1 MGKSTLFTAL
11 TAAKAPIA
19 NYPFT
24 TIDPHVG
31 VVEVPDPRLDRIAA
45 ICRSRAIVP
54 TTVEFVDIAGLVKG
68 ASEGQGLGN
77 RFLGH
82 IREVDA
88 IIHVLRCFQD
98 PDVVHVDGTVDPI
111 RDLEVIRTELV
122 LADLEAVQR
131 RLERLEKKAKA
142 GEKEARNELSVA
154 RRMQSHLNEGGD
166 ARHADLSPEEFDL
179 LREYHLLTQKP
190 ALFVANVSEDDPQG
204 KSGGVEALRERARQ
218 EQSEVVILSGKIE
231 AELQEIPADERM
243 EFLKQVGLT
252 EPGLPRLIRAAYR
265 LLRLLT
271 FFTAGESEAR
281 AWTVLDGT
289 KAPAAAGKIHSD
301 MEKGFIRAEVMSYAD
316 LERLG
321 GAAAVKEKGLLR
333 LEGKEYTVRDGDVI
347 YFRFNV

>member
-1 MGKSTLFTAL
+1 M
-11 TAAKAPIA
+11 
-19 NYPFT
+19 
-24 TIDPHVG
+24 
-31 VVEVPDPRLDRIAA
+31 
-45 ICRSRAIVP
+45 
-54 TTVEFVDIAGLVKG
+54 
-68 ASEGQGLGN
+68 
-77 RFLGH
+77 
-82 IREVDA
+82 
-88 IIHVLRCFQD
+88 
-98 PDVVHVDGTVDPI
+98 
-111 RDLEVIRTELV
+111 IRTELV

-243 EFLKQVGLT
+243 EFLKQVGLM